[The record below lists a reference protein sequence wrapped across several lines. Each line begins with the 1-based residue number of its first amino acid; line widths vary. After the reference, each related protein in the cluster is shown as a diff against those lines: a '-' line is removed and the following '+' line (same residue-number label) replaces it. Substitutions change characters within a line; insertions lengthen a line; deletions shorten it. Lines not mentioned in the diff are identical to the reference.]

1 LVSADKVAFAAPL
14 KKLIGA
20 IRNTVRY
27 KLLALTLFPILLVMP
42 VALLAALY
50 WGSNFSYQ
58 QLFMKVTTDLSVA
71 HDVFRRIRQDYL
83 GELARLGE
91 SYAFRTTLEAGRLEA
106 LRAQLQAL
114 RDTAG
119 FSFLNLVDGNGRILY
134 SSQQERKGSARHSSA
149 LEAALDGE
157 ARVGVEI
164 FSHHDLERESPELA
178 EKVRMPLLETPRARP
193 SDRKEEDRGMVI
205 RALYPVRNNRGRV
218 IGVLDGGVLLNGN
231 FAFVDTIRDLVYGP
245 GSLPEGSIG
254 TVTVF
259 LDDVRISTNVPL
271 GPGER
276 ALGTRVSNEV
286 RTRVL
291 DQGKIWIDRA
301 FVVNDWYISS
311 YEPIL
316 DVDGNRVGML
326 YAGFLEAPFR
336 HALWQ
341 AFVVLVLF
349 FLALM
354 ALTAVISIQGAKSI
368 FRPLEMM
375 SAVVRSVRSGRPIR
389 MPQVEATD
397 EIGELAREF
406 DAMLVLLQE
415 RNRQISEWAE
425 RLEDKV
431 QERTA
436 ELEKKNQELQQTIRL
451 LRETRQQLVV
461 AEKLAALGELTA
473 GVAHEIN
480 NPTAVMLGNLD
491 LLVEELG
498 EAARPVQAE
507 IDLIIEQIYR
517 IKKIIDGLLQ
527 YARQDQY
534 SGEAERID
542 VNEIVRRTLP
552 LVRHLRK
559 KRDFEIELKLDTVP
573 LVEFNAHE
581 LQQVLVNLVTNAVH
595 ALPETGGRIVITTE
609 EWERKGC
616 VIHVQ
621 DNGSGIEPGQID
633 RLFNPFF
640 TTRREGEGTGLG
652 LSVSY
657 GLVRHY
663 GGNITVRSRLGEGS
677 CFSVWLLSEA
687 RIVTDEEALAEQLH
701 SMERHGAG

>member
-1 LVSADKVAFAAPL
+1 MELVAPL

-50 WGSNFSYQ
+50 WGSHFSYQ

-91 SYAFRTTLEAGRLEA
+91 SYAFRTTLEAGRREA

-134 SSQQERKGSARHSSA
+134 SSRQERKGSARHSSA
-149 LEAALDGE
+149 LEAALNGE

-164 FSHHDLERESPELA
+164 FSRHDLERESPKLA
-178 EKVRMPLLETPRARP
+178 EQVRMPLLETPRARP
-193 SDRKEEDRGMVI
+193 SDRKVEDRGMVI
-205 RALYPVRNNRGRV
+205 RALYPVRNNRGKV

-231 FAFVDTIRDLVYGP
+231 FALVDTIRDLVYGP

-286 RTRVL
+286 RARVL
-291 DQGKIWIDRA
+291 DQGKIWIDQA

-336 HALWQ
+336 RALWQ

-354 ALTAVISIQGAKSI
+354 ALTAVISIKGAKSI

-375 SAVVRSVRSGRPIR
+375 SAVVRSVRSGRPTR

-406 DAMLVLLQE
+406 DAMLALLQE

-431 QERTA
+431 RERTA
-436 ELEKKNQELQQTIRL
+436 ELEKKNRELQQTIRL

-517 IKKIIDGLLQ
+517 IKKIIDRLLQ
-527 YARQDQY
+527 YARQDQP
-534 SGEAERID
+534 SGEAEQID

-573 LVEFNAHE
+573 LVQFNAHE

-609 EWERKGC
+609 EWEQKGC

-663 GGNITVRSRLGEGS
+663 GGNITVRSKLGEGA
-677 CFSVWLLSEA
+677 CFSVWLLSDA
-687 RIVTDEEALAEQLH
+687 RMVTDEEALAEQLH